1 MYIDIEIN
9 RMTKLY
15 EISFGLNGFEYDYNV
30 VVRKISKLESAKGY
44 RITHGL
50 SDECCVIV
58 ELDDVNRKITFF
70 YQNTKLYEEKLSDLQ
85 YEFVVGELLNIWVY
99 MNLS

>member
-9 RMTKLY
+9 RMTNLY

-58 ELDDVNRKITFF
+58 ELDDNFQFEIT
-70 YQNTKLYEEKLSDLQ
+70 KEEFDQLKS
-85 YEFVVGELLNIWVY
+85 EIESFCKN
-99 MNLS
+99 